1 MTHDD
6 AEVVRTAWAALS
18 RRDVQGFLDCLDQDV
33 EAIPF
38 GAAMEGRIYRR
49 HEGVLEWIEREIW
62 ATYQTFEVYPD
73 EIRDVGGRLLALGH
87 WIARGKE
94 SGVELDIRASWVVD
108 VRDGKIVRWQT
119 FTDRKEA
126 LKAVGLKETR

>member
-1 MTHDD
+1 VTRES

-18 RRDVQGFLDCLDQDV
+18 RRDAAGFLACLDHDV
-33 EAIPF
+33 EAVPF
-38 GAAMEGRIYRR
+38 GAAMEGRAYRG
-49 HEGVLEWIEREIW
+49 HEGVREWIEREIW
-62 ATYQTFEVYPD
+62 ATYETFEVHPD
-73 EIRDVGGRLLALGH
+73 EIRDVGGRLLAYGH

-119 FTDRKEA
+119 YTDREEA
-126 LKAVGLKETR
+126 LKDVGLKE